1 MRHTDGEKHWLLLQA
16 RSYRMISGTISC
28 AILDEIESV
37 IQSVWSRMSW
47 PRTGAEAN
55 ESRKVKHQG

>member
-47 PRTGAEAN
+47 PRTEAN
-55 ESRKVKHQG
+55 ESGKVKLQG